1 MDYQITLRVP
11 FSALDDLQAREIA
24 KTILYDVGS
33 HLLNEKTEKKLQR
46 VYKDRPP
53 DRLVI

>member
-1 MDYQITLRVP
+1 MDYQLTIKVP
-11 FSALDDLQAREIA
+11 LEAMDDLQAREIA
-24 KTILYDVGS
+24 KTILYDVGA

-53 DRLVI
+53 EKVIL

>member
-1 MDYQITLRVP
+1 MDYQLIIKIP
-11 FSALDDLQAREIA
+11 FEAMDDLQAREIA
-24 KTILYDVGS
+24 KTILYDVGA

-53 DRLVI
+53 DKVVL